1 MKKNITEIKRN
12 LVDRLFTVLRRDYNE
27 CTIYT
32 PGIESIVPG
41 ANGLTIKR
49 LENYD
54 YKTNKT
60 SLRYKLHVVTINDAN
75 HYDWETTIAKFDSL
89 DPDTREKLERFI
101 NAKCDNA
108 PAADMPTTFIGHAY
122 YFTIEGGEKEN
133 TNNKNNKAMKTLND
147 KIFENIHKR
156 GYMEEREMLLLKS
169 RSNKAQKDLFQ
180 YDEFN
185 EYIPLS
191 EEWAEKGLKWLKSL
205 LKKNGEPKAGQNLG
219 EREIEIIK
227 TATASDFTFVC
238 FYDAGNGWFRNY
250 IPVYNVAGMEYR
262 VEAGRIVVTG

>member
-1 MKKNITEIKRN
+1 
-12 LVDRLFTVLRRDYNE
+12 
-27 CTIYT
+27 
-32 PGIESIVPG
+32 
-41 ANGLTIKR
+41 
-49 LENYD
+49 
-54 YKTNKT
+54 
-60 SLRYKLHVVTINDAN
+60 
-75 HYDWETTIAKFDSL
+75 
-89 DPDTREKLERFI
+89 
-101 NAKCDNA
+101 
-108 PAADMPTTFIGHAY
+108 
-122 YFTIEGGEKEN
+122 
-133 TNNKNNKAMKTLND
+133 MKTLID
-147 KIFENIHKR
+147 KIFENIRER

-191 EEWAEKGLKWLKSL
+191 EEWANKGLKWLKSL

-250 IPVYNVAGMEYR
+250 LPVYNVAGMEYR

>member
-1 MKKNITEIKRN
+1 MKT
-12 LVDRLFTVLRRDYNE
+12 
-27 CTIYT
+27 
-32 PGIESIVPG
+32 
-41 ANGLTIKR
+41 
-49 LENYD
+49 
-54 YKTNKT
+54 
-60 SLRYKLHVVTINDAN
+60 
-75 HYDWETTIAKFDSL
+75 
-89 DPDTREKLERFI
+89 
-101 NAKCDNA
+101 
-108 PAADMPTTFIGHAY
+108 
-122 YFTIEGGEKEN
+122 
-133 TNNKNNKAMKTLND
+133 TNNT
-147 KIFENIHKR
+147 IFENIRER

-191 EEWAEKGLKWLKSL
+191 EEWANKGLQWLKSL

-250 IPVYNVAGMEYR
+250 LPVYNVAGMEYR